1 MTGGGSHKLLLLS
14 RPLIEGRLRLDPAD
28 RPGRVGVTLPG
39 SAARKG
45 QDERLSDP
53 KSAML
58 PHGAAGAFCPCLPR
72 VVRARLWSSDARGGR

>member
-14 RPLIEGRLRLDPAD
+14 RPLKAGFDWTRQTGRV
-28 RPGRVGVTLPG
+28 GVGVTLPG